1 MLWRRLALSRN
12 TNETELPT
20 WLSTHPT
27 HDARAEKLEGL
38 LPKVNEKWNEGNL
51 YCVEKKVQRPLF
63 SLLPWA

>member
-38 LPKVNEKWNEGNL
+38 LPKVNE
-51 YCVEKKVQRPLF
+51 
-63 SLLPWA
+63 